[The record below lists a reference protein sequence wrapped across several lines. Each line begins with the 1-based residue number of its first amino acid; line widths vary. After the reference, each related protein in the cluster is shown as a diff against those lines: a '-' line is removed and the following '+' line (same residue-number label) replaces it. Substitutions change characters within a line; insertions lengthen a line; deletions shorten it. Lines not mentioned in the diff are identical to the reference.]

1 MQEHHNGRAFSEH
14 IIQTIRRVLG
24 STHFCDRHKRRPQ
37 DFTRERH
44 FCFMRT
50 AVFLLQK
57 TVRSVQL
64 HLHEFFDRLG
74 EPLEPVTASA
84 WSQARLKLRHGAFI
98 ELNQQAIL
106 EPVYAVGSAFDVQR
120 WRGHRLIGIDSS
132 LIHLPNTEAMGQE
145 FGWVP
150 CQNQA
155 GQCGRYAQGR
165 LSVLTDL
172 LNRMAL
178 QTLLVGWETGERALA
193 VEHLSALEPKDIA
206 LLDRGFAS
214 YELFARFIARQRY
227 FVCRCAKSGFAEVN
241 RLFEQNQAGQS
252 VIVEIHPPNGTVGEI
267 RAAGLPER
275 IKVRLVTLRLS
286 TGELEVL
293 ATNLLDE
300 AAYETAALG
309 ELYHY
314 RWRIETYYGLLKGR
328 LDLENFTGRSPEAVR
343 QDVYATIFL
352 SNLESV
358 LTRPTQRQM
367 TYASPPPQHAC
378 QVNRA
383 VSFHALKSHII
394 ELLLSQEPPQQVIQK
409 LEGLFAGAPVT
420 IRPNRKVA
428 RKKTSAW
435 RSYWFQRHVRKS
447 VF

>member
-1 MQEHHNGRAFSEH
+1 MQEHLNDGAFSEF
-14 IIQTIRRVLG
+14 IIETIRQVLG
-24 STHFCDRHKRRPQ
+24 SASFCDRHRRRPQ
-37 DFTRERH
+37 DFTRRRH
-44 FCFMRT
+44 FCFVRT
-50 AVFLLQK
+50 MVFLLQK

-74 EPLEPVTASA
+74 EEWQPVTASA
-84 WSQARLKLRHGAFI
+84 WSQARLKLGYAAFI
-98 ELNQQAIL
+98 ELNQRAIL
-106 EPVYAVGSAFDVQR
+106 EPVYAAGSAFEVKG
-120 WRGHRLIGIDSS
+120 WRGHRLVGIDSS
-132 LIHLPNTEAMGQE
+132 LIHLPNTEEVGRE
-145 FGWVP
+145 FGWVA
-150 CQNQA
+150 CQNQE
-155 GQCGRYAQGR
+155 GPCGRYAQGR

-172 LNRMAL
+172 LNRLAL

-193 VEHLSALEPKDIA
+193 VEHLSALGPQDIG

-214 YELFARFIARQRY
+214 YELFARFIAHQRH
-227 FVCRCAKSGFAEVN
+227 FVCRCAKSSFGEVN
-241 RLFEQNQAGQS
+241 RLFAEKRAGQS
-252 VIVEIHPPNGTVGEI
+252 VVVEWRPPNGTVGEI

-275 IKVRLVTLRLS
+275 ITVRLVTLRLS

-293 ATNLLDE
+293 ATNLLDQQV
-300 AAYETAALG
+300 YETAALG

-314 RWRIETYYGLLKGR
+314 RWGIETYYGLLKSR

-367 TYASPPPQHAC
+367 MHSLPQRHHPC

-383 VSFHALKSHII
+383 VSFHALKLHLI
-394 ELLLSQEPPQQVIQK
+394 ELLLSQEPPQQVLPK
-409 LEGLFAGAPVT
+409 LERLFAGAPIT
-420 IRPNRKVA
+420 TRPGRTVP
-428 RKKTSAW
+428 RKKVSAW

>member
-1 MQEHHNGRAFSEH
+1 MQEHLHSRAFSES
-14 IIQTIRRVLG
+14 IIETIRQVLG
-24 STHFCDRHKRRPQ
+24 SDSFCDRHKRRPE
-37 DFTRERH
+37 DFTRQRH
-44 FCFMRT
+44 FCCMRT
-50 AVFLLQK
+50 LVCLLQK

-74 EPLEPVTASA
+74 EPCPPVTASA
-84 WSQARLKLRHGAFI
+84 WSQARLKLSHTAFI
-98 ELNQQAIL
+98 ELNHRAIL
-106 EPVYAVGSAFDVQR
+106 EPVYAAGSAVAVKR
-120 WRGHRLIGIDSS
+120 WRGHRVVGIDSS
-132 LIHLPNTEAMGQE
+132 LLHLPNQEEMGRE
-145 FGWVP
+145 FGWVA
-150 CQNQA
+150 CQNQE
-155 GQCGRYAQGR
+155 GPCGRYAQGR

-172 LNRMAL
+172 LNRLAL
-178 QTLLVGWETGERALA
+178 QTLLVGWETGERTLA
-193 VEHLSALEPKDIA
+193 VEHLSALGPEDIA
-206 LLDRGFAS
+206 LLDRGFAG

-227 FVCRCAKSGFAEVN
+227 FVCRCARSSFGVVN
-241 RLFEQNQAGQS
+241 RLFAENQAVQS
-252 VIVEIHPPNGTVGEI
+252 VVVELRPPNGTAGEI

-275 IKVRLVTLRLS
+275 IRVRLVTVRLG

-300 AAYETAALG
+300 PVYEAAALG

-314 RWRIETYYGLLKGR
+314 RWGIETYYGLLKSR
-328 LDLENFTGRSPEAVR
+328 LDLENFTGRCPEAVR

-367 TYASPPPQHAC
+367 TNASPQRQHAC

-383 VSFHALKSHII
+383 VSFHALKLHMIQ
-394 ELLLSQEPPQQVIQK
+394 LLLSQEPPGQVIET
-409 LEGLFAGAPVT
+409 LERLFAGTPVT
-420 IRPNRKVA
+420 ARPSRRVP
-428 RKKTSAW
+428 RKKVSAW